1 MEIGG
6 HDKQLRANS
15 RSSSHITSS
24 IRGSQISGMTSPLV
38 RALWPSVGLVGRAG
52 GEGRAGRGSASKV
65 CTDWLS
71 RLVTRPADRLRR
83 GHVAARLARVPWED
97 DGQVENVLP
106 RSVIC
111 VRLTMMNQFRASTA
125 G

>member
-1 MEIGG
+1 M
-6 HDKQLRANS
+6 LAC
-15 RSSSHITSS
+15 T
-24 IRGSQISGMTSPLV
+24 
-38 RALWPSVGLVGRAG
+38 
-52 GEGRAGRGSASKV
+52 KV
-65 CTDWLS
+65 

-83 GHVAARLARVPWED
+83 ARPGIIRLARIPWLRRQE
-97 DGQVENVLP
+97 DGQAENVLP